1 MKKNLLSKNIHQW
14 LLLLVCFVATIPSWA
29 EDYTEDGIIYD
40 INTST
45 NTAAVKRL
53 EDYRVSSAEIKNRVA
68 GCDVTSIGQ
77 SAFEDCSALV
87 SINIP
92 NSVTSIEWGAFRGCS
107 FLRSINIPSSV
118 TIIGDRVFE
127 GCSALTAL
135 TVDANNPRFS
145 AEGCMLFNKEKTN
158 LICAAGS
165 KKTYDIPSSVTSIGW
180 FAFYN
185 YSSLTSINI
194 PSSVTSIGWYA
205 FDGCSSLTSINIPSS
220 VTSIGHSA
228 FSNCS
233 SLTSINIPSSVG
245 SFGDGVFAKC
255 GALTAIT
262 VDANNPWFSAE
273 GCMLFNKEKTTLFSA
288 VGSQKTYNIP
298 SSVTSIREYA
308 FVGCSALTT
317 LTVDANNPNYS
328 AEGCMLFNKE
338 KTTLICAAGSQ
349 KTYNIPSSV
358 TSIRDYAFYGCSS
371 LTSINIPKS
380 VTWIGSSAFLECSSL
395 TSINIPNSVTCSGSQ
410 IFWGCSSL
418 TSINIPSSM
427 TSIGYRMFYGCS
439 SLTSINIPSS
449 VTSIGR
455 NAFEDCSSLT
465 SINIPNS
472 VNSIESNAF
481 YGCSSLTS
489 INIPI
494 SVNSIGGYAF
504 NGCSS
509 LTSIN
514 IPNSVNSIESN
525 AFEGCSA
532 LTSINIPSS
541 VTSIG
546 GSAFSGC
553 SALTS
558 INIPNSVTSIRSSAF
573 YGCYALKVAL
583 IQSNSIEFGS
593 QVFGWNTN
601 IYTVSD
607 NNFDIH
613 LDYYDPNQDPYSVNN
628 YIGGTWYMYDT
639 PNIYDSN
646 GAEISSDK
654 WYGKYLDYNTTQ
666 YLKAI
671 SETSTNAQTLISN
684 HKAIYNKLSEYLRK
698 NLEDNLNKVDDLAD
712 IIVEGDAALSDLST
726 NLSNAYNDVR
736 YAVNNQLEELNDNLN
751 KLYAEAEKIIPS
763 LDGTSD
769 YSPLLPTYTAGNNI
783 LTSADQLSTNK
794 PESEGPISNLV
805 DGDKNTFFH
814 STWSVNN
821 VDNAY
826 AYLQIDL
833 KGSYKDLL
841 LDYTKRYNFTG
852 NKGYP
857 TQFHVFATNTPNVE
871 ESWKDCGYSNQLSYR
886 YDNQQSGKTILNLDG
901 DYQYIRLQV
910 EKTGGMAQTNG
921 NLYFALG
928 ELAIYPVTNYKDAS
942 YTEKDGLI
950 TDASQ
955 LSSNAVEPQEGSLAE
970 LIDNDLTTYFHSTW
984 SQNNATGAKHYL
996 QVDLNDAYKQIALK
1010 YSKRQVEVDNGSPI
1024 TLHIYATNTP
1034 EYSWTDL
1041 GTQTC
1046 AYDYDFGNTGL
1057 LPLNFGDTAYR
1068 HIRLTVEETTGNSQT
1083 NGNLF
1088 FYWSELHAYTRA
1100 SQADKLTEA
1109 TRTALITAMQQA
1121 KAELDANWATDA
1133 TYEALQS
1140 AYNVAKNEVG
1150 EGSRLVDFAKSFYLT
1165 AYSDQALVVP
1175 TGVKAAVVTAN
1186 GEGIRNDYRY
1196 NRGDVI
1202 PAGTGVLLKG
1212 GKGNSFYLSAS
1223 ESAEMAPEDNLLHGT
1238 LNDEMTNVAGA
1249 DKYYKLSYDRATGTE
1264 IGFYWG
1270 AENGG
1275 AFMNKGGKAFLAIPA
1290 TLQAAQL
1297 TGFSLFDLNNNQ
1309 TVTGIEHATTMPAA
1323 TLRVY
1328 DLNGRR
1334 INVNHVEELPQGIY
1348 VINGKKVIR

>member
-1 MKKNLLSKNIHQW
+1 MKKNLLSKNLHQW
-14 LLLLVCFVATIPSWA
+14 LLLLVCFVATLPSWA
-29 EDYTEDGIIYD
+29 EDYPKDGIIYD

-45 NTAAVKRL
+45 NTATVKGL
-53 EDYRVSSAEIKNRVA
+53 EDKSATSAKIRNRVA
-68 GCDVTSIGQ
+68 GCEVTSIG
-77 SAFEDCSALV
+77 SYAF
-87 SINIP
+87 
-92 NSVTSIEWGAFRGCS
+92 G
-107 FLRSINIPSSV
+107 
-118 TIIGDRVFE
+118 
-127 GCSALTAL
+127 GCSALTSI
-135 TVDANNPRFS
+135 N
-145 AEGCMLFNKEKTN
+145 
-158 LICAAGS
+158 
-165 KKTYDIPSSVTSIGW
+165 IPTSVTSIGSQ
-180 FAFYN
+180 AFQGC
-185 YSSLTSINI
+185 SALTSINI
-194 PSSVTSIGWYA
+194 PSSVTSIGYYA
-205 FDGCSSLTSINIPSS
+205 FGGCSALTSINIPSS
-220 VTSIGHSA
+220 VTSIEWS
-228 FSNCS
+228 
-233 SLTSINIPSSVG
+233 
-245 SFGDGVFAKC
+245 
-255 GALTAIT
+255 
-262 VDANNPWFSAE
+262 
-273 GCMLFNKEKTTLFSA
+273 
-288 VGSQKTYNIP
+288 
-298 SSVTSIREYA
+298 
-308 FVGCSALTT
+308 
-317 LTVDANNPNYS
+317 
-328 AEGCMLFNKE
+328 
-338 KTTLICAAGSQ
+338 
-349 KTYNIPSSV
+349 
-358 TSIRDYAFYGCSS
+358 
-371 LTSINIPKS
+371 
-380 VTWIGSSAFLECSSL
+380 
-395 TSINIPNSVTCSGSQ
+395 
-410 IFWGCSSL
+410 
-418 TSINIPSSM
+418 
-427 TSIGYRMFYGCS
+427 
-439 SLTSINIPSS
+439 
-449 VTSIGR
+449 
-455 NAFEDCSSLT
+455 
-465 SINIPNS
+465 
-472 VNSIESNAF
+472 
-481 YGCSSLTS
+481 
-489 INIPI
+489 
-494 SVNSIGGYAF
+494 
-504 NGCSS
+504 
-509 LTSIN
+509 
-514 IPNSVNSIESN
+514 

-546 GSAFSGC
+546 YGAFSNC
-553 SALTS
+553 
-558 INIPNSVTSIRSSAF
+558 V
-573 YGCYALKVAL
+573 ALKVVL
-583 IQSNSIEFGS
+583 LQSNFINFGGY
-593 QVFGWNTN
+593 VFGWDTNTNTN
-601 IYTVSD
+601 IYA
-607 NNFDIH
+607 I
-613 LDYYDPNQDPYSVNN
+613 DYSLRIDLTRDYSYSYYQQDQYVND
-628 YIGGTWYMYDT
+628 YIGGRWYTYSA
-639 PNIYDSN
+639 PNIYDYN
-646 GAEISSDK
+646 GSAISSDK
-654 WYGKYLDYNTTQ
+654 WYGNDLDYNTAQ

-671 SETSTNAQTLISN
+671 LETSTNAQTLISN
-684 HKAIYNKLSEYLRK
+684 HKAIYNELSENLRK
-698 NLEDNLNKVDDLAD
+698 NLEDNLNKIDDLIN
-712 IIVEGDAALSDLST
+712 IITAGDAALSDLST
-726 NLSNAYNDVR
+726 NLNNAYNDVR
-736 YAVNNQLEELNDNLN
+736 NAVYDQLDRNDDLYM
-751 KLYAEAEKIIPS
+751 LYAEAEKIIPS

-857 TQFHVFATNTPNVE
+857 TQFHVFATNTPNDE

-928 ELAIYPVTNYKDAS
+928 ELAIYPVTNYKDAP

-970 LIDNDLTTYFHSTW
+970 LIDNDMTTYFHSTW
-984 SQNNATGAKHYL
+984 SQNNTTGAKHYL

-1010 YSKRQVEVDNGSPI
+1010 YSKRQVNEDNGSPV
-1024 TLHIYATNTP
+1024 TLHVYATNTP
-1034 EYSWTDL
+1034 EGENSWTDL

-1100 SQADKLTEA
+1100 SIADKLTEA

-1121 KAELDANWATDA
+1121 KAELDAELATDA
-1133 TYEALQS
+1133 TYEALET
-1140 AYNVAKNEVG
+1140 AYNAAKNEVG

-1165 AYSDQALVVP
+1165 AYSDKALVVP

-1196 NRGDVI
+1196 NSGDVI

-1223 ESAEMAPEDNLLHGT
+1223 ESTEMAPEDNLLHGT

-1270 AENGG
+1270 AANGG

-1290 TLQAAQL
+1290 SLQAAQL

-1309 TVTGIEHATTMPAA
+1309 TVTGIEHAIATPAA

-1334 INVNHVEELPQGIY
+1334 INVNHVDELPKGIY

>member
-14 LLLLVCFVATIPSWA
+14 LLLLVCFVGTLPLWA
-29 EDYTEDGIIYD
+29 EDYPKDGIIYD

-45 NTAAVKRL
+45 NTATVKGL
-53 EDYRVSSAEIKNRVA
+53 EDKSATSAKIRNRVA
-68 GCDVTSIGQ
+68 GCEVTSIG
-77 SAFEDCSALV
+77 
-87 SINIP
+87 N
-92 NSVTSIEWGAFRGCS
+92 GAF
-107 FLRSINIPSSV
+107 
-118 TIIGDRVFE
+118 
-127 GCSALTAL
+127 
-135 TVDANNPRFS
+135 
-145 AEGCMLFNKEKTN
+145 FN
-158 LICAAGS
+158 
-165 KKTYDIPSSVTSIGW
+165 
-180 FAFYN
+180 
-185 YSSLTSINI
+185 
-194 PSSVTSIGWYA
+194 
-205 FDGCSSLTSINIPSS
+205 CSSLTSINIPSS
-220 VTSIGHSA
+220 VTSIDGSA
-228 FSNCS
+228 
-233 SLTSINIPSSVG
+233 
-245 SFGDGVFAKC
+245 
-255 GALTAIT
+255 
-262 VDANNPWFSAE
+262 
-273 GCMLFNKEKTTLFSA
+273 
-288 VGSQKTYNIP
+288 
-298 SSVTSIREYA
+298 
-308 FVGCSALTT
+308 
-317 LTVDANNPNYS
+317 
-328 AEGCMLFNKE
+328 
-338 KTTLICAAGSQ
+338 
-349 KTYNIPSSV
+349 
-358 TSIRDYAFYGCSS
+358 
-371 LTSINIPKS
+371 
-380 VTWIGSSAFLECSSL
+380 
-395 TSINIPNSVTCSGSQ
+395 
-410 IFWGCSSL
+410 
-418 TSINIPSSM
+418 
-427 TSIGYRMFYGCS
+427 FYGCS

-449 VTSIGR
+449 VTK
-455 NAFEDCSSLT
+455 
-465 SINIPNS
+465 
-472 VNSIESNAF
+472 IE
-481 YGCSSLTS
+481 YD
-489 INIPI
+489 
-494 SVNSIGGYAF
+494 AF

-509 LTSIN
+509 
-514 IPNSVNSIESN
+514 
-525 AFEGCSA
+525 

-553 SALTS
+553 SSLTAFTVDTNNPNYCAEGCILFNKEKTTLICASGSQRTYDIPSSVTSIGGYAFSDCSSLTS
-558 INIPNSVTSIRSSAF
+558 INIPNSVTSIGRAAFSGCSSLTSINIPNYVTSIEGFAFNDCSSLTSINIPSSVTSIEECAFQNCSSLTSINIPSSVTKIKYNAFFNCSSLTSINIPSSVTSIGESAF
-573 YGCYALKVAL
+573 SGCTALTAINIPSSVT
-583 IQSNSIEFGS
+583 SIERCAFSGCNALS
-593 QVFGWNTN
+593 VLLQSDRISLSESVFEHADIYVINDNILN
-601 IYTVSD
+601 IYLD
-607 NNFDIH
+607 N
-613 LDYYDPNQDPYSVNN
+613 DYNPNEYTYVND
-628 YIGGTWYMYDT
+628 YIGGRWYTDWGNEPY
-639 PNIYDSN
+639 IYDSN
-646 GAEISSDK
+646 EAAISSDK
-654 WYGKYLDYNTTQ
+654 WYASYLEYTTFGQ
-666 YLKAI
+666 NLKTIPKTRTEAKNFISKNKVVYDRI
-671 SETSTNAQTLISN
+671 SE
-684 HKAIYNKLSEYLRK
+684 ELRK
-698 NLEDNLNKVDDLAD
+698 NLEDNLQKAEDLAS
-712 IIVEGDAALSDLST
+712 VMLEGEAALSDLNT
-726 NLSNAYNDVR
+726 NLSNAYKNVRNAVYDQLDRND
-736 YAVNNQLEELNDNLN
+736 ELDM
-751 KLYAEAEKIIPS
+751 LYAEAEKIIPS
-763 LDGTSD
+763 LDGTPD
-769 YSPLLPTYTAGNNI
+769 YSPLLPAYTAGSNI

-814 STWSVNN
+814 STWSANN
-821 VDNAY
+821 VDKAF

-857 TQFHVFATNTPNVE
+857 TQFHVFATNTPNDE

-886 YDNQQSGKTILNLDG
+886 YYNQQSGKTILNLDG
-901 DYQYIRLQV
+901 DYQYLRLQV

-928 ELAIYPVTNYKDAS
+928 ELAIYPVTSYKKAP

-1010 YSKRQVEVDNGSPI
+1010 YSKRQVEVDNGSPVS
-1024 TLHIYATNTP
+1024 LHVYATNTP
-1034 EYSWTDL
+1034 EDENSWTDL

-1068 HIRLTVEETTGNSQT
+1068 HIRLTVEETTGNSQL

-1109 TRTALITAMQQA
+1109 TRTALTTAMQQA
-1121 KAELDANWATDA
+1121 KAELDANLATDA

-1140 AYNVAKNEVG
+1140 AYNAAKNEMS

-1165 AYSDQALVVP
+1165 AYSNQALVVP

-1196 NRGDVI
+1196 NSGDVI

-1223 ESAEMAPEDNLLHGT
+1223 ESTETAPEDNLLHGT
-1238 LNDEMTNVAGA
+1238 LTDEMTSVAGA

-1270 AENGG
+1270 AANGG

-1297 TGFSLFDLNNNQ
+1297 TGFSLFDLDSNQ
-1309 TVTGIEHATTMPAA
+1309 AVTGIEHATATPAA

-1334 INVNHVEELPQGIY
+1334 INVNHVDELPQGIY